1 MSRVGALAAV
11 LALAVVAP
19 LALGCKRAADP
30 APSGRPPPIPPE
42 EASLGRAACDDLVAR
57 VCACATAQPDRPELR
72 ERCELDRARPE
83 ALALA
88 LETAARP
95 DLATDAVLGAQRSVR
110 TIIDK
115 CVTAVAALPS
125 LGC

>member
-1 MSRVGALAAV
+1 MTRGRALAA
-11 LALAVVAP
+11 AIAVASIAV
-19 LALGCKRAADP
+19 GCKQAADDKP
-30 APSGRPPPIPPE
+30 ARRPPPIPPE
-42 EASLGRAACDDLVAR
+42 EANLGRAACDDLVTR
-57 VCACATAQPDRPELR
+57 VCACAAAQPDRPELR
-72 ERCELDRARPE
+72 ERCDLDRARPE

>member
-1 MSRVGALAAV
+1 MTRGRALAAAI
-11 LALAVVAP
+11 ALAF
-19 LALGCKRAADP
+19 LAVGCKKAADE
-30 APSGRPPPIPPE
+30 APSRRPPPIPPE
-42 EASLGRAACDDLVAR
+42 EANLGRAACDDLVAR

-72 ERCELDRARPE
+72 ERCDLDRARPE

>member
-1 MSRVGALAAV
+1 MRVAIVVALA
-11 LALAVVAP
+11 LVA
-19 LALGCKRAADP
+19 GCKRGGDKPASQRP
-30 APSGRPPPIPPE
+30 APIP
-42 EASLGRAACDDLVAR
+42 EAEVTVGKAACDDLVAR
-57 VCACATAQPDRPELR
+57 VCACAAAKPDDAALR

-88 LETAARP
+88 LDTAARP
-95 DLATDAVLGAQRSVR
+95 DLATDAVLGAQRQIR

-125 LGC
+125 LGCH